1 MKYTQNTVAKTFK
14 IYAGVNFVACLVL
27 FFVAVDLLN
36 LSSALAILWIATSIV
51 INVGIY
57 AIGEVIQLLDD
68 IKQNTAKARS
78 DADMGTTANVAADL
92 PEL

>member
-1 MKYTQNTVAKTFK
+1 MKYTQNTVAKVFK
-14 IYAGVNFVACLVL
+14 VYSGVNSIACILLL
-27 FFVAVDLLN
+27 FFLAGTTGISDVAG
-36 LSSALAILWIATSIV
+36 IIWIAVSIV
-51 INVGIY
+51 VNFGIY

-78 DADMGTTANVAADL
+78 NTNEDTAANIADEL

>member
-1 MKYTQNTVAKTFK
+1 MEYENNTVARIFK
-14 IYAGVNFVACLVL
+14 VYAILNAVACFIFMYVL
-27 FFVAVDLLN
+27 IAGYYLDTIGV
-36 LSSALAILWIATSIV
+36 ILWIAASIV
-51 INVGIY
+51 VNFGIY

-78 DADMGTTANVAADL
+78 NTNEDTAANIADEL

>member
-1 MKYTQNTVAKTFK
+1 MEYTQNTVAKTFK
-14 IYAGVNFVACLVL
+14 VYAGVNFVACLLLL
-27 FFVAVDLLN
+27 FIAVGLLN
-36 LSSALAILWIATSIV
+36 LNGALAILWIATSIV

-78 DADMGTTANVAADL
+78 NTNEDTAANIADEL